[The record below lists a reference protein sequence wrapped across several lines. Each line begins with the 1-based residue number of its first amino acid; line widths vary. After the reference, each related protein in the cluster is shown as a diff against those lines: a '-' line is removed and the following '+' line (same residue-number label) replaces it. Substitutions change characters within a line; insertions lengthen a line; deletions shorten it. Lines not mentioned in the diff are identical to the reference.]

1 METKNSCEYLI
12 GYLDEVIRP
21 LVLILS
27 KMSGYIET
35 FNDKGEDKNRN
46 NKYMSLRID
55 GDKLL
60 EKYKTIWTKF
70 EDLTK
75 IELDT

>member
-60 EKYKTIWTKF
+60 EKYKTICTKF